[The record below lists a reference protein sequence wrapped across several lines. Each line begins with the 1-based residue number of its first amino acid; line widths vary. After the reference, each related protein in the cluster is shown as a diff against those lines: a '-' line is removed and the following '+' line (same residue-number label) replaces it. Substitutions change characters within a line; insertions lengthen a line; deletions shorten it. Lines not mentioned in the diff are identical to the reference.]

1 MKEVKI
7 DIRVNRDEG
16 MYIKTE
22 GTGEDLL
29 KCMALIAINVAA
41 NISVEHEK
49 SLRKML
55 CDMIMSAPTKVD

>member
-1 MKEVKI
+1 MENVKI

-16 MYIKTE
+16 MHVEAE
-22 GTGEDLL
+22 GTNEDIL
-29 KCMALIAINVAA
+29 KYLALIAIHVAA

-55 CDMIMSAPTKVD
+55 CDMIMSAPTREN